1 MSRSRDVSDSN
12 ISGASGFDA
21 GTVGYAMLIYL
32 PLWDF
37 LIVPYFVVKLL
48 LDASLDLLVCL
59 LYTISSMGLESDGC
73 PHCSLLF
80 FRRICPLRLRLSPA
94 SMGRK

>member
-48 LDASLDLLVCL
+48 LDAFLGLARLSVIHYSLDGS
-59 LYTISSMGLESDGC
+59 I
-73 PHCSLLF
+73 
-80 FRRICPLRLRLSPA
+80 
-94 SMGRK
+94 